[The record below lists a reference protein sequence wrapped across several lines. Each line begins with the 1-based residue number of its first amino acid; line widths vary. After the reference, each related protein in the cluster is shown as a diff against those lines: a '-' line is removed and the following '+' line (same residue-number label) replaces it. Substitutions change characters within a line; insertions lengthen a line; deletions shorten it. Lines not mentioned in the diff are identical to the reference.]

1 MYNAISSDDIET
13 VSSLIENG
21 EFTET
26 CISKIPPDSPIIMN
40 QNPPLTCVAAYYG
53 SINCLQYFLDHGYD
67 LFTPDDILFFKF

>member
-1 MYNAISSDDIET
+1 MYNAISADDIET

-40 QNPPLTCVAAYYG
+40 QNRIRLMLY
-53 SINCLQYFLDHGYD
+53 
-67 LFTPDDILFFKF
+67 